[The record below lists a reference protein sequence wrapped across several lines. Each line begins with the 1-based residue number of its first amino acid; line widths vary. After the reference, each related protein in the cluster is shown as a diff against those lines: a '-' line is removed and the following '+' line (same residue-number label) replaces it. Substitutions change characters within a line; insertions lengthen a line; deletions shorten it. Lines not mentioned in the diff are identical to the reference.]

1 MPIDGVRST
10 FTRSAASSRFRRW
23 AGEKRVFDMTFWDI
37 IASIFWF
44 MILFTWVWMLIS
56 IFGDIFRDHELSG
69 WGKALWTLF
78 LIVVPWLG
86 ALVYLIARGR
96 SMNERGLAQA
106 ERNERAFGQYV
117 RETAGTG
124 TTSTADELSKLADLR
139 DRGTLSV
146 AEFELAKAKVLG
158 TQPAPATP
166 TNTDGRVVAST
177 T

>member
-1 MPIDGVRST
+1 
-10 FTRSAASSRFRRW
+10 
-23 AGEKRVFDMTFWDI
+23 MTFWDI

-106 ERNERAFGQYV
+106 QRNERAFGQYV
-117 RETAGTG
+117 RETAGTP
-124 TTSTADELSKLADLR
+124 TASTADELSKLADLR

-158 TQPAPATP
+158 TQLPPAAVA
-166 TNTDGRVVAST
+166 NTDGRVAAST

>member
-1 MPIDGVRST
+1 
-10 FTRSAASSRFRRW
+10 
-23 AGEKRVFDMTFWDI
+23 MTFWDI

-44 MILFTWVWMLIS
+44 MILFTWVWMLIA

-106 ERNERAFGQYV
+106 QRNEQAFGQYV
-117 RETAGTG
+117 RETARTG
-124 TTSTADELSKLADLR
+124 TASTADELSKLADLR

-158 TQPAPATP
+158 TQPASAAVAH
-166 TNTDGRVVAST
+166 TDARAVAST